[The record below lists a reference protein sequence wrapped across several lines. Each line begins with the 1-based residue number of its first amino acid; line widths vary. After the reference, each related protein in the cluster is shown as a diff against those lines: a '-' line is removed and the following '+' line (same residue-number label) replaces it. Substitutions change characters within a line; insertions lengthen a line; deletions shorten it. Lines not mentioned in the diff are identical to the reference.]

1 MVIEPPG
8 EVNLRPRHLAG
19 VTRRGGHAQQ
29 YPNQEEVMAN
39 RVQSLA
45 ILSLL
50 MILGAGTR
58 AQSPQ
63 PTPQDANTKAVT
75 RSKPTEGKVIPPQP
89 VTNLQG
95 FGTKGQIAKFGGR
108 DFLINSLIFE
118 SFGGKIGVANNPPGV
133 VKSLNGK
140 TGDLTL
146 QAGSNITITPSGN
159 TLIVSAPTALSG
171 VAHDA
176 TLTGNG
182 TTLSPLSVVSAESQR
197 EPFHAKGASA
207 FLPTGGLSIDLTTV
221 PADKRLVIEHVTGFC
236 SVVSGDR
243 PFEVRLL
250 FTYQGSPEVI
260 SEYLVPSF
268 TGTTGGIRNWD
279 RYTWSQP
286 VRFYADSG
294 ARVGLSV
301 VKTIFSADGAG
312 CEGTLSGYL
321 VDKP

>member
-1 MVIEPPG
+1 
-8 EVNLRPRHLAG
+8 
-19 VTRRGGHAQQ
+19 
-29 YPNQEEVMAN
+29 MAN

-50 MILGAGTR
+50 MILGVGIR

-75 RSKPTEGKVIPPQP
+75 RSKTTEGKVIPPQP

-95 FGTKGQIAKFGGR
+95 FGTKGQIAKFRGG

-176 TLTGNG
+176 TLTGEG
-182 TTLSPLSVVSAESQR
+182 TV
-197 EPFHAKGASA
+197 
-207 FLPTGGLSIDLTTV
+207 
-221 PADKRLVIEHVTGFC
+221 
-236 SVVSGDR
+236 
-243 PFEVRLL
+243 
-250 FTYQGSPEVI
+250 
-260 SEYLVPSF
+260 VPSP
-268 TGTTGGIRNWD
+268 R
-279 RYTWSQP
+279 
-286 VRFYADSG
+286 RFN
-294 ARVGLSV
+294 
-301 VKTIFSADGAG
+301 
-312 CEGTLSGYL
+312 
-321 VDKP
+321 